1 MQADFQ
7 SFLLLT
13 VVAGGIALL
22 LHRPRAASAR
32 RHAGT
37 VNPGNAASVPASARE
52 SSGAESM
59 ASVPPTVPPATAR
72 IGWLALLRAVFPV
85 LLAVFLFRAF
95 IVEPYRIPTGSMIP
109 TLAVGDYVFV
119 SKFAYG
125 LRLPVVNWKV
135 LPVGQPQ
142 RGDVVVFV
150 PPHEQRY
157 FIKRV
162 VGLPGD
168 RVRVVMGE
176 LYINGE
182 RIGMQIDGS
191 DTADDGVQ
199 GYIESLGGSSHRVQ
213 RFVGLRSREG
223 EWRVPADGFF
233 MLGDNRDMSEDSRYW
248 GYVDGD
254 QIVGRAV
261 AIWVHKPPGW
271 SWPTLAR
278 NGVIH

>member
-7 SFLLLT
+7 SFLMLA
-13 VVAGGIALL
+13 VVAGGIVLL
-22 LHRPRAASAR
+22 LHRSRTASAEH
-32 RHAGT
+32 HARATSLPPSGGQSSRPET
-37 VNPGNAASVPASARE
+37 AGNPAHAVA
-52 SSGAESM
+52 
-59 ASVPPTVPPATAR
+59 PPGDGV
-72 IGWLALLRAVFPV
+72 GWLALLQAVFPV

-109 TLAVGDYVFV
+109 TLTIGDYVFV

-125 LRLPVVNWKV
+125 LRLPILNWKF
-135 LPVGQPQ
+135 LPLGQPQ

-182 RIGMQIDGS
+182 RIDMQVDGS
-191 DTADDGVQ
+191 DSADDGVQ
-199 GYIESLGGSSHRVQ
+199 GYVESLGSSSHRIQ
-213 RFVGLRSREG
+213 RFVGMRSREG
-223 EWRVPADGFF
+223 EWRVPDNSFF

-248 GYVDGD
+248 GYVAAD